1 MTSPSRP
8 AGIPEAAEIERILEE
23 VASAVRPLAAEGKVA
38 DYIPALAKVPRD
50 RFGICLHLVDGS
62 EFAVGDCDEPFSIQS
77 VSKVFSLAIAM
88 EWIGEEI
95 WDRVGREP
103 SGTSFNS
110 LILLEQERGIPRNPF
125 INPGAI
131 VVIDALIE
139 RFPMFNQQLRN
150 MMRRLSGDESIVF
163 DEEVWRSETE
173 HGDLNRAIAWL
184 LKAKGNLS
192 APPDVTLNAY
202 FRACSLAM
210 SCRAL
215 ARAGR
220 CLVEGCGDWPVIR
233 NQMRR
238 RRILSVMR
246 LCGLYDAAG
255 DFAFRVGLPAKSGVG
270 GGILA
275 IVPGVCSIAVWSPAL
290 DAKGNSVAGV
300 KALELLVASQ
310 ISSGHGLERR

>member
-1 MTSPSRP
+1 MTNPVLEP
-8 AGIPEAAEIERILEE
+8 AEIQRILSE
-23 VASAVRPLAAEGKVA
+23 VAAAVRPLAAEGKVA

-50 RFGICLHLVDGS
+50 RFGLCVHFQDGS
-62 EFAVGDCDEPFSIQS
+62 EYAIGDCDEPFSIQS
-77 VSKVFSLAIAM
+77 VSKVFNLAMAM

-95 WDRVGREP
+95 WERVGREP

-110 LILLEQERGIPRNPF
+110 IILLEQERGIPRNPF

-131 VVIDALIE
+131 VVVDALID
-139 RFPMFNQQLRN
+139 RYPLFTQQLRN
-150 MMRRLSGDESIVF
+150 MMRTLSGDSKVGF
-163 DEEVWRSETE
+163 DPEVWHSETD

-184 LKAKGNLS
+184 LKAKGNLRA
-192 APPDVTLNAY
+192 APDAVLGAY
-202 FRACSLAM
+202 FRGCSLSM

-220 CLVEGCGDWPVIR
+220 CLVEGCGDWPLIGS
-233 NQMRR
+233 QDRR
-238 RRILSVMR
+238 RRILAVMR

-255 DFAFRVGLPAKSGVG
+255 DFAYRVGLPAKSGVG

-275 IVPGVCSIAVWSPAL
+275 IVPGYCSIAVWSPAL

-300 KALELLVASQ
+300 RALEMLVASQ
-310 ISSGHGLERR
+310 VSKGQGLERR